1 LSHILLTDRYFYGRG
16 MFRVAPS
23 LEMKKLEA
31 IFRYGIFKMPPPG
44 GRIAKDLIT
53 MLSNW
58 RHSGFQVNFSL
69 DSL

>member
-1 LSHILLTDRYFYGRG
+1 

-23 LEMKKLEA
+23 LEMKELEA
-31 IFRYGIFKMPPPG
+31 VFRYGIFKMPPPG
-44 GRIAKDLIT
+44 GRITKDLIT